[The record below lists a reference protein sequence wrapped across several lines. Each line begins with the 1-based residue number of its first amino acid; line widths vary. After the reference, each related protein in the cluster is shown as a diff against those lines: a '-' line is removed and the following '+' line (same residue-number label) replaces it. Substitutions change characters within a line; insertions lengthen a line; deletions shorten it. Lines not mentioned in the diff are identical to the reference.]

1 MVQRIKNLK
10 EKIKRFIKWVL
21 NECKDW
27 RTLVILLIVMAIV
40 YFPTW
45 GGFLV
50 YWIFK
55 WKWCFAVATGYFA
68 FWMGPFTPFF
78 PLCIA
83 ISLKKKKKI
92 EGKKEQNQLNN

>member
-1 MVQRIKNLK
+1 MKNLK
-10 EKIKRFIKWVL
+10 GKIKNFIKWIIE
-21 NECKDW
+21 ECKDW
-27 RTLVILLIVMAIV
+27 KTLLILFLVMAIL

-45 GGFLV
+45 GGFLF
-50 YWIFK
+50 YYLFR

-83 ISLKKKKKI
+83 IALGIKRRIDIK
-92 EGKKEQNQLNN
+92 NNC

>member
-1 MVQRIKNLK
+1 MKNLK
-10 EKIKRFIKWVL
+10 EKIKNFIKWVID
-21 NECKDW
+21 ECKDW
-27 RTLVILLIVMAIV
+27 KTIIILLMVMIVV

-45 GGFLV
+45 GGFLF
-50 YWIFK
+50 YYIFK

-83 ISLKKKKKI
+83 IALGIKRRIELK
-92 EGKKEQNQLNN
+92 NNIRSYERERI